1 MNKYF
6 EWFGLPGSFV
16 LTMLLSL
23 TALLF
28 ALIQPKKPERWL
40 VFLAMAF
47 SSVGD
52 LFLMNFRG
60 LSRYFADSFACGAAA
75 FMVSH
80 VIYTIAYRKMAKQRA
95 CRFLNGG
102 VVIAF
107 LIAIGCAAYFTRI
120 CMLRHNFNRFPLAM
134 IYLVIICTNLT
145 MACSYA
151 WAYAGKNPLVI
162 LAALGAAAFVA
173 SDFVIGLG
181 MLAKITRY
189 DYLIWQLYPVGQI
202 LLICAPVIVD
212 LTRKTGEN

>member
-52 LFLMNFRG
+52 LFMMNFRG
-60 LSRYFADSFACGAAA
+60 MNRHFADGFACGAAA

-80 VIYTIAYRKMAKQRA
+80 VVYAVAYRKMAKQRA

-102 VVIAF
+102 VALAG
-107 LIAIGCAAYFTRI
+107 LIAVGCVIYFTRM
-120 CMLRHNFNRFPLAM
+120 CMLRRSFNRFPLAM
-134 IYLVIICTNLT
+134 IYLTVITVNL
-145 MACSYA
+145 AAAFSYA
-151 WAYAGKNPLVI
+151 WAYVRKNPTVL
-162 LAALGAAAFVA
+162 LAALGAAAFFA

-202 LLICAPVIVD
+202 LLICAPVIAD